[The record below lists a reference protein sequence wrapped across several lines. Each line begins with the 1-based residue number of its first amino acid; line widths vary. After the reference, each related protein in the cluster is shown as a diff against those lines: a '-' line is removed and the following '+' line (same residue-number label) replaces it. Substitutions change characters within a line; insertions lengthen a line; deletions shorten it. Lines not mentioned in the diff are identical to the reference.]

1 MVVNFI
7 FSNLDVC
14 IFKSVKFNID
24 LKIGV
29 IILKVGQK
37 VRHLMNVFARNL
49 ENHSIVGRVNTFHCL
64 FRNESTGG
72 KQVSQLFSSVD

>member
-49 ENHSIVGRVNTFHCL
+49 ENYSIVGRVNTFHCL
-64 FRNESTGG
+64 FRNESTGC